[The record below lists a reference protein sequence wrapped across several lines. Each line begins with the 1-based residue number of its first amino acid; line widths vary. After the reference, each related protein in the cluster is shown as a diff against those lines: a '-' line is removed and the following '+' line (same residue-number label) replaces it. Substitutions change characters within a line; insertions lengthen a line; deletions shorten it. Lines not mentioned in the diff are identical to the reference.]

1 METQSP
7 KPEDFKGTPAPS
19 DKDKEDKK
27 LDHLAEDAAKQAGK
41 TQQRYDQDHNIF
53 TK

>member
-1 METQSP
+1 MQTQSP
-7 KPEDFKGTPAPS
+7 KPEDFKDDQQAPT
-19 DKDKEDKK
+19 DKEDKK

-41 TQQRYDQDHNIF
+41 TQQRYDKDHNIF

>member
-7 KPEDFKGTPAPS
+7 KPEDSKVAQVPS
-19 DKDKEDKK
+19 DDADKK
-27 LDHLAEDAAKQAGK
+27 LDRMADDAAKQGGK
-41 TQQRYDQDHNIF
+41 TQQRYDTDHNIF